1 MVARISASR
10 PAARAFRE
18 EIDEIVRRADDLRS
32 TLLAAAQDDERA
44 FERVV
49 DSTALPKNDP
59 ARADAVQRALEG
71 AARAPL
77 GAIAV
82 ALDVQRATVA
92 LLKFSGQQLI
102 SDLGCAAEFAGAA
115 VAAAAY
121 NVRVN
126 HRFMRDAAIVER
138 QSLELSAYERESHAL
153 LQTVRRRAA
162 GGSPNP
168 PEG

>member
-1 MVARISASR
+1 MVARISATR

-18 EIDEIVRRADDLRS
+18 EIDEIVGRADDLRS

-49 DSTALPKNDP
+49 DSTALPKSDP
-59 ARADAVQRALEG
+59 ARTEAVQRALE
-71 AARAPL
+71 AAAQAPL

-82 ALDVQRATVA
+82 ALDVQRAAVA
-92 LLKFSGQQLI
+92 LLQFSGRHLI

-115 VAAAAY
+115 VAASAY

-126 HRFMRDAAIVER
+126 HRSMRDASIVER
-138 QSLELSAYERESHAL
+138 QSLELSAYERESQAL
-153 LQTVRRRAA
+153 LQDVRDAVARALA
-162 GGSPNP
+162 RES
-168 PEG
+168 